1 MALLVSFHIFLDTLG
16 MLLLKLM
23 SMYFFLMFKKQ
34 VKDISLHEGDGLE
47 YVLVGTKRQRQVSNI
62 KEAVL
67 RVFHESWRTLEQH
80 SAAV

>member
-1 MALLVSFHIFLDTLG
+1 
-16 MLLLKLM
+16 
-23 SMYFFLMFKKQ
+23 MFKKQ